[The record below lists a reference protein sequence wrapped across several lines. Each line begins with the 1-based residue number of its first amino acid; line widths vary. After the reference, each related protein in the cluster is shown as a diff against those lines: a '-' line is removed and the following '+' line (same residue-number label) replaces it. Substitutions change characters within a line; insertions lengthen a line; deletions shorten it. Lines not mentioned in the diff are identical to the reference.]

1 MNLDLTKYKHIIWDW
16 NGTLLDDGWLCVQIL
31 NRMLSD
37 RQMKTTTLTQYQMDF
52 DFPVIGYYVKLGF
65 DFKQESFDEIAREYI
80 AAYESQRVKCRLR
93 DGVVDIIK
101 ALKSKGFLQSVL
113 SASQKSS
120 LIEALEIFGL
130 KDYFENI
137 EGLDDYYAHSKVD
150 IGKKLMRNLPVSGK
164 EVLFI
169 GDTTHDYEVA
179 CQMGADCLLL
189 PAGHQSKERLIA
201 CGAKVC
207 DSLDEAFKSL
217 FQRR

>member
-1 MNLDLTKYKHIIWDW
+1 MILNLTKYKHIIWDW
-16 NGTLLDDGWLCVQIL
+16 NGTLLDDAWLCVQIL

-37 RQMKTTTLTQYQMDF
+37 RQMKTTTLAQYQMDF
-52 DFPVIGYYVKLGF
+52 DFPVISYYVKLGF
-65 DFKQESFDEIAREYI
+65 DFKKESFDDIAHEYI
-80 AAYESQRVKCRLR
+80 AAYKSGQVKCRLR

-101 ALKSKGFLQSVL
+101 ALKDKGFSQSVL

-120 LIEALEIFGL
+120 LIEAMGIFGL
-130 KDYFENI
+130 KDFFENI
-137 EGLDDYYAHSKVD
+137 EGLDDYYAHSKID
-150 IGKKLMRNLPVSGK
+150 IGRKLMENLSLGSK
-164 EVLFI
+164 EVLLV

-179 CQMGADCLLL
+179 CLLGADCLLL

-217 FQRR
+217 F